1 MAPVPTFVDV
11 TFRDDANTTR
21 TIRYRLLAAAEDDG
35 SNMAAVLT
43 AAAAV
48 ETALNAL
55 TNDHI
60 DYYDIVIRDGGGGA
74 AADDNSNNQLTAFIR
89 TTLSDND
96 AGDIQVPSWDSDA
109 YDINTQLML
118 DAAFLTAADTLANL
132 LVDIDSGLTMD
143 AVEWAQSRTRKLRGK
158 RIG

>member
-1 MAPVPTFVDV
+1 MAPIPTFMDV

-21 TIRYRLLAAAEDDG
+21 TIRYRLLTSAEDDG
-35 SNMAAVLT
+35 SNMAAVLAQ
-43 AAAAV
+43 AASI

-60 DYYDIVIRDGGGGA
+60 DYYDLVIRDGGGGA

-96 AGDIQVPSWDSDA
+96 AGDVQVPSWDSDA
-109 YDINTQLML
+109 YDINNQLML
-118 DAAFLTAADTLANL
+118 DAAFLTAAETLIAL
-132 LVDIDSGLTMD
+132 LRDVDGGLTMTD
-143 AVEWAQSRTRKLRGK
+143 VEWAQSRTRKLRGK

>member
-1 MAPVPTFVDV
+1 MAPVPTFMDV

-21 TIRYRLLAAAEDDG
+21 TIRYRLLTSAEDDG
-35 SNMAAVLT
+35 SNMAAVL
-43 AAAAV
+43 AAAASI

-60 DYYDIVIRDGGGGA
+60 DYYDLIIRDGGGGA

-96 AGDIQVPSWDSDA
+96 AGEIQVPSWDSDA
-109 YDINTQLML
+109 YDVNSQLML
-118 DAAFLTAADTLANL
+118 DAAFLTAAETLADL
-132 LVDIDSGLTMD
+132 LRDVEGGLAMTE
-143 AVEWAQSRTRKLRGK
+143 VEWAQSRTRKLRGK

>member
-1 MAPVPTFVDV
+1 MAPIPTFLDV

-21 TIRYRLLAAAEDDG
+21 TIRYRMATSAEDDG
-35 SNMAAVLT
+35 SNMAAVL
-43 AAAAV
+43 AAAASI

-60 DYYDIVIRDGGGGA
+60 DYYDIVVRDGGGGA

-89 TTLSDND
+89 TTLSNND

-109 YDINTQLML
+109 YDMDSSLML
-118 DAAFLTAADTLANL
+118 DAAFETAADTLRAL
-132 LVDIDSGLTMD
+132 LLDIDSGLTMT